1 MSGTEQRT
9 LTGEPAELPEM
20 RPRPAT
26 FVQCPECEEW
36 VLLSQRFDHPHD
48 LEGGD
53 TPTEAQTKLLEEK
66 VPEDALL
73 NTQTYQVTYHYE
85 MVETVRVEAASK
97 PEAKR
102 FAEERRTFDG
112 EITHTLHTEKHA
124 YGNESQASLEYLE
137 QLGLLPDDHDVT
149 EEDIKRLLDAR
160 GGDEW

>member
-26 FVQCPECEEW
+26 FIQCPECEEW

-73 NTQTYQVTYHYE
+73 NTQTYQVNYHYE
-85 MVETVRVEAASK
+85 MVETVHVEAASK

-102 FAEERRTFDG
+102 LAEEQRSFDG
-112 EITHTLHTEKHA
+112 EITHTHHTESHA
-124 YGNESQASLEYLE
+124 FGIKSQASLDYLE
-137 QLGLLPDDHDVT
+137 RLGLLPEDHDVT
-149 EEDIKRLLDAR
+149 EEDIERLLEAR
-160 GGDEW
+160 GGDGR